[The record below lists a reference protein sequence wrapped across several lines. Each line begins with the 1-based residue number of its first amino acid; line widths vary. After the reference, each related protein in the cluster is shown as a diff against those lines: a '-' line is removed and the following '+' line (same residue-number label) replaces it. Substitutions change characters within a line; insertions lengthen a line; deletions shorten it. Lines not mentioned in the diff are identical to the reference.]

1 MFESFPTLP
10 SVSITIQELK
20 YTVPVVGLGHLGVKQ
35 LILWLQVS
43 GTSFLLFPGTQ
54 HGQRYST

>member
-20 YTVPVVGLGHLGVKQ
+20 YTVPDGLLKRTWS
-35 LILWLQVS
+35 L
-43 GTSFLLFPGTQ
+43 
-54 HGQRYST
+54 RR